1 MPNDSDNRG
10 LEPEQS
16 QINEAEARFDRIIVE
31 YGTLLRNAIA
41 RVCPRDLGIQLDD
54 VEQEARL
61 RLWNGIKVE
70 REIRDIPS
78 YIYRVAM
85 TTTIDAIRQARS
97 RREKQLRTPGEEGDD
112 ASFTRPLVAG
122 EPGPDRIAEGRM
134 VLEKVEA
141 ILASFEPD
149 RRRAVGLLLQGT
161 STAEIANLLQ
171 WSEPKARNLVYRG
184 LRELRKRL
192 RAQGIDYEIE

>member
-1 MPNDSDNRG
+1 DSDNRG

-97 RREKQLRTPGEEGDD
+97 RREKQL
-112 ASFTRPLVAG
+112 
-122 EPGPDRIAEGRM
+122 
-134 VLEKVEA
+134 
-141 ILASFEPD
+141 
-149 RRRAVGLLLQGT
+149 
-161 STAEIANLLQ
+161 
-171 WSEPKARNLVYRG
+171 
-184 LRELRKRL
+184 
-192 RAQGIDYEIE
+192 

>member
-1 MPNDSDNRG
+1 M
-10 LEPEQS
+10 
-16 QINEAEARFDRIIVE
+16 VE

-41 RVCPRDLGIQLDD
+41 RVCPRDLGIQVDD

-78 YIYRVAM
+78 YIYRVAV

-97 RREKQLRTPGEEGDD
+97 RREKQLRAPGEEGDD
-112 ASFTRPLVAG
+112 DSFSRPLVAG

-161 STAEIANLLQ
+161 STPEIANLMQ